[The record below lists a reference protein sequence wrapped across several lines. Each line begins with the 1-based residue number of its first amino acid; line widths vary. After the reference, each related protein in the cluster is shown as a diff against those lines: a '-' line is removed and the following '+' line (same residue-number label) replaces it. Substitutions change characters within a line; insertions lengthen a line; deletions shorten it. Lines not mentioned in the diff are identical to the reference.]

1 MNKPNQRVVVLGAS
15 NKADKYSNKAFRLLR
30 EQGHDAVPV
39 NRGIEEIEGVAV
51 LKDISEVT
59 GHVDTLTMY
68 VNASVSSAASEA
80 IIKLKPDRVIFNPGS
95 NNAALQEQLTTAEI
109 PWESACTLVLLKS
122 GQF

>member
-95 NNAALQEQLTTAEI
+95 NNAVLQEQLTAAEI